1 VKDEVVPVDSS
12 KKKRRLSSRELMIEM
27 STQPLQTNTQALE
40 EVKDEE
46 EGEGGGEVTVTL
58 GINPM
63 HATRGET
70 TTTAPNTA
78 PDTAPE
84 PAPKPATPNAAR
96 ARWNKLKHATR
107 ASRTFRSGGKQRM
120 KRLSKVMKARQNESG
135 GGSGNS
141 VDNSTDGEVK
151 TVLDVEVAVSMH
163 VDEKTGRRYSCNEAT
178 GHSQW
183 LSGDDDVNE
192 TTQEEAGESRM
203 EATDVTLF
211 PNPRLDAETVHNTQE
226 LSLETTT
233 NNPNNS
239 ELELP
244 DDWDAHETE
253 QGDTFYVRR
262 GTGLAQWE
270 NPISSS
276 SSSPH
281 HHARNWDKYDDEEGQ
296 RYYSNNSTQESAWVA
311 PEGSTG
317 GSTGM

>member
-1 VKDEVVPVDSS
+1 
-12 KKKRRLSSRELMIEM
+12 
-27 STQPLQTNTQALE
+27 
-40 EVKDEE
+40 
-46 EGEGGGEVTVTL
+46 
-58 GINPM
+58 
-63 HATRGET
+63 
-70 TTTAPNTA
+70 
-78 PDTAPE
+78 
-84 PAPKPATPNAAR
+84 
-96 ARWNKLKHATR
+96 
-107 ASRTFRSGGKQRM
+107 M
-120 KRLSKVMKARQNESG
+120 KRLSKVMKARQNKSG

-141 VDNSTDGEVK
+141 MDNSTDGEVK

-163 VDEKTGRRYSCNEAT
+163 VDEKTGRRYMCNEAT

-233 NNPNNS
+233 NNLNNS

-253 QGDTFYVRR
+253 QGDTFYVQR

-281 HHARNWDKYDDEEGQ
+281 HHTRDSTKLPPNWDKYDDEEGQ

-317 GSTGM
+317 GRTGL

>member
-1 VKDEVVPVDSS
+1 
-12 KKKRRLSSRELMIEM
+12 M
-27 STQPLQTNTQALE
+27 
-40 EVKDEE
+40 
-46 EGEGGGEVTVTL
+46 
-58 GINPM
+58 
-63 HATRGET
+63 
-70 TTTAPNTA
+70 
-78 PDTAPE
+78 DT
-84 PAPKPATPNAAR
+84 
-96 ARWNKLKHATR
+96 
-107 ASRTFRSGGKQRM
+107 
-120 KRLSKVMKARQNESG
+120 
-135 GGSGNS
+135 
-141 VDNSTDGEVK
+141 STDGEVK

-163 VDEKTGRRYSCNEAT
+163 VDEKTGRRSSCNEAT

-253 QGDTFYVRR
+253 QGDTFYVQR

-281 HHARNWDKYDDEEGQ
+281 HHTRDSTKLPPNWDKYDDEEGQ

-317 GSTGM
+317 GSTGL